1 MVTVYVPGA
10 RPLIG
15 FSVLVLL
22 HKNVTPGVPP
32 VTTANAVPSLA
43 PEDVSSVVATDTN
56 SGSGAVTVA
65 AVEAVHPVSSV
76 TVIV

>member
-43 PEDVSSVVATDTN
+43 PEDVSSVVTTRY
-56 SGSGAVTVA
+56 
-65 AVEAVHPVSSV
+65 
-76 TVIV
+76 